1 MNNNTVSFQ
10 ENGHEIKDTYL
21 KIINNSEDKLKWLI
35 ITNDDKNE
43 LFVEETGESLK
54 DFVESLKDDSAKV
67 RYGICKT
74 IPPGSDVE
82 KLLFIGY
89 CSDSLPIKYKMAF
102 MKNLQIVRDDLFS
115 NYHVLMEIR
124 DESDLSYEAISKRLG
139 DAAGARY
146 SIQTGNSKGTLL
158 HSGSS
163 VKLPQKVIPSKSFSK
178 TPSASESFK
187 KPSPLPKK
195 ASSPPQPVKA
205 PSPAPVPAPKKPSP
219 VPAPKK
225 ASPVPPVRK
234 ETVEPPKLSVPPAKE
249 ESDDEDGWSEPPLE
263 EKEIGHKGSHTTS
276 SWKPIGKVDLK
287 KVIAEEKAKEDP
299 RLVKEKAIPGFV
311 AKRKIP
317 TPEPEE
323 VKVESEDE
331 ADLIDAEPVAEVVNI
346 DDEKVQSDPEVVEIE
361 DDEKD
366 QSEPEVVKDEVE
378 SEKEEDEIV
387 KETSPEVKTESDRK
401 ADIEAYLSK
410 MSKKSGTS
418 SHGLKKAE
426 VETKEATPE
435 AKPPTLPSRSTNS
448 VSSFTPEII
457 KPKPAVK
464 TRASEEFEDEVKV
477 SKSNIKKYGVPLPGL
492 HVEEPEEVKSEK
504 KEESDDGWSDEDE
517 EASEAKPEI
526 SLAKNDEK
534 KKSPTPP
541 SLPSRSESAVPEP
554 KKEET
559 RAVPPPPPA
568 RAVPA
573 PAVESEDE
581 VVKAKALFDYEADES
596 NEISFAKDEVLTNIE
611 EKYPDWWYGT
621 NEAGESGVFPS
632 NYVEKI

>member
-54 DFVESLKDDSAKV
+54 DFVDSLKDDSAKV

-102 MKNLQIVRDDLFS
+102 MKNLQIVRDDLFN

-146 SIQTGNSKGTLL
+146 SIQTGNSKGSLL

-178 TPSASESFK
+178 ASSAPEPFK

-195 ASSPPQPVKA
+195 ASSPSQPFNA
-205 PSPAPVPAPKKPSP
+205 PAPTPKKPSP
-219 VPAPKK
+219 VP
-225 ASPVPPVRK
+225 PVKR
-234 ETVEPPKLSVPPAKE
+234 ETVEPPKLRVSPTKE
-249 ESDDEDGWSEPPLE
+249 ASDDEDGWSEPPLE

-299 RLVKEKAIPGFV
+299 RLVREKVTPGFV

-331 ADLIDAEPVAEVVNI
+331 LDLIEAEPASEVINI
-346 DDEKVQSDPEVVEIE
+346 DETNIQSEPEVVENE
-361 DDEKD
+361 EEKNGH
-366 QSEPEVVKDEVE
+366 SEPEVVKDEVE
-378 SEKEEDEIV
+378 LKKEEAEIV
-387 KETSPEVKTESDRK
+387 EETSTEAKTENDRK

-418 SHGLKKAE
+418 SHGLKKSA
-426 VETKEATPE
+426 VESKESTPE

-464 TRASEEFEDEVKV
+464 TRASEEFDDEVKV
-477 SKSNIKKYGVPLPGL
+477 SKSNIKRYGVPLPGL
-492 HVEEPEEVKSEK
+492 HVEESAEIKSEK
-504 KEESDDGWSDEDE
+504 EKKSDDGWSDEDDE
-517 EASEAKPEI
+517 EKKPEI
-526 SLAKNDEK
+526 SLSKNDEK
-534 KKSPTPP
+534 KKSPAPP

-632 NYVEKI
+632 NYVLKI

>member
-1 MNNNTVSFQ
+1 MNNNTISFL

-54 DFVESLKDDSAKV
+54 EFVHALKDDSAKV

-178 TPSASESFK
+178 TPSASESVK
-187 KPSPLPKK
+187 KPSPSPKRP
-195 ASSPPQPVKA
+195 SSPPQQVKT
-205 PSPAPVPAPKKPSP
+205 PSPVSAPKK
-219 VPAPKK
+219 
-225 ASPVPPVRK
+225 SPVPPVKK
-234 ETVEPPKLSVPPAKE
+234 EAVVPPKLSVPPAKE

-287 KVIAEEKAKEDP
+287 KIIAEEKAKEDP
-299 RLVKEKAIPGFV
+299 RLVKEKATPGFV

-323 VKVESEDE
+323 VKVESEGE
-331 ADLIDAEPVAEVVNI
+331 ADLIEAEPVAEVVEI
-346 DDEKVQSDPEVVEIE
+346 QDDDEKA
-361 DDEKD
+361 
-366 QSEPEVVKDEVE
+366 QSEADNIEDEVE
-378 SEKEEDEIV
+378 PVKKEV
-387 KETSPEVKTESDRK
+387 ETDNEASTENKTESDRK

-426 VETKEATPE
+426 VESKEPTPE
-435 AKPPTLPSRSTNS
+435 TKPPTLPSRSTNS

-464 TRASEEFEDEVKV
+464 SRASEEFDDEVKV

-492 HVEEPEEVKSEK
+492 HVEEPKEIKSEYN
-504 KEESDDGWSDEDE
+504 EESDDGWSDEDDDIV
-517 EASEAKPEI
+517 EAKPEI
-526 SLAKNDEK
+526 SLSKNEEEK
-534 KKSPTPP
+534 KSSTPP
-541 SLPSRSESAVPEP
+541 SLPTRTESVPET
-554 KKEET
+554 KQEET

-568 RAVPA
+568 RAVPD

-581 VVKAKALFDYEADES
+581 TIKVKALFAYEADES
-596 NEISFAKDEVLTNIE
+596 NEISFAKDEILTNIE

-621 NEAGESGVFPS
+621 NQAGASGVFPS

>member
-124 DESDLSYEAISKRLG
+124 DESDLSYEAISKK
-139 DAAGARY
+139 
-146 SIQTGNSKGTLL
+146 TC
-158 HSGSS
+158 GSS

-299 RLVKEKAIPGFV
+299 RLVKEKSIPGFV

-331 ADLIDAEPVAEVVNI
+331 ADLIEAEPVAEVVGI
-346 DDEKVQSDPEVVEIE
+346 DDEKVQSEPEVVEIE

-366 QSEPEVVKDEVE
+366 QSEPEVVKDEVK
-378 SEKEEDEIV
+378 SEKEEAEIV

-464 TRASEEFEDEVKV
+464 TRASEEFDDEVKV

-504 KEESDDGWSDEDE
+504 KEESDDGC
-517 EASEAKPEI
+517 
-526 SLAKNDEK
+526 
-534 KKSPTPP
+534 
-541 SLPSRSESAVPEP
+541 AVPEP